1 MLHVYVTITQN
12 RQEKLYI
19 EDEIHK
25 MQHAGEFECTDIF
38 DFRIKY
44 LAYSIWHFSTQV
56 GNFNCRLII
65 GVSL

>member
-25 MQHAGEFECTDIF
+25 MQHAGKFDCTDMF
-38 DFRIKY
+38 DLLHNHLMVDLDMCFFEY
-44 LAYSIWHFSTQV
+44 E
-56 GNFNCRLII
+56 
-65 GVSL
+65 